1 MMPVIIH
8 ITYIKAPI
16 EVCFNLARSVEA
28 HMQTT
33 SQTNERAVDG
43 VITGLL
49 EKGDCVTWEATHFG
63 VKQRLTA
70 KIIEMV
76 KPNFFIDVQVKG
88 AFQSFT
94 HTHEFTEI
102 HYGTMMKDTFA
113 YHAPFGIIGR
123 VADKLFLEKYMQ
135 GFIESRSNE
144 LKHLAELRIREMK
157 SE

>member
-8 ITYIKAPI
+8 ITYIKAPV

-33 SQTNERAVDG
+33 SQTKERAVDG

-76 KPNFFIDVQVKG
+76 KPNFFIDVQVNG

-113 YHAPFGIIGR
+113 YQAPFGIIGR

-144 LKHLAELRIREMK
+144 LKHLAELRMREMK